1 MDGVTC
7 THAEQGKTKENDEE
21 IINVVPMSNERI
33 AWGNKDSD
41 TIREPK
47 LIPSIN
53 ISFQSG
59 ITVYMS

>member
-7 THAEQGKTKENDEE
+7 THAEQGKTRENEE
-21 IINVVPMSNERI
+21 ERINVVPVSNERI

-53 ISFQSG
+53 ISCQSG